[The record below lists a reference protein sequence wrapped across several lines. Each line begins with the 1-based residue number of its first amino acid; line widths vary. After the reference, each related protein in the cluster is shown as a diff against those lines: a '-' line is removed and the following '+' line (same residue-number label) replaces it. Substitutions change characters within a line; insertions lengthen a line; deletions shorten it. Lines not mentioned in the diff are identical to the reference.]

1 MLKRFFDITFSILG
15 LLFLLPFLLLI
26 FLIVALESRGGVLY
40 KQSRVGKGNKDF
52 KLFKIRT
59 MVRDADKK
67 GLLTVGERDNRITK
81 SGYYLRKYKIDEFP
95 QLLNILAGQMS
106 FVGPRPEVRK
116 YVDMYDEEQ
125 MKVLE
130 VKPGLTDFASLK
142 YYNENEHLSQFEDP
156 EKEYIE
162 HVMPQKIKLNLEY
175 ISKQSFLLDIKI
187 ILKTILKWL

>member
-1 MLKRFFDITFSILG
+1 MLKRFFDISFSILG
-15 LLFLLPFLLLI
+15 LLFLVPFLLII

-40 KQSRVGKGNKDF
+40 KQSRVGKGNIDF

-59 MVRDADKK
+59 MAKDADKK
-67 GLLTVGERDNRITK
+67 GLLTVGERDSRITK
-81 SGYYLRKYKIDEFP
+81 TGYYLRKYKIDEFP

-125 MKVLE
+125 MKVLT

-142 YYNENEHLSQFEDP
+142 YYNENEHLSQFDDP
-156 EKEYIE
+156 EKEYTE
-162 HVMPQKIKLNLEY
+162 HIMHQKIKLNLEY

-187 ILKTILKWL
+187 IMKTILKWL